1 MTAEEDPQASA
12 ADAIGAGEAATG
24 EAAALP
30 DREPDDLLHE
40 LSRAMHAAALSQ
52 HQRMVDEV
60 ARVRAAQVETIKARS
75 GSEAEQLKATS
86 QADIEEIDAWAK
98 TATKLIAA
106 ERVRRI
112 DARRERLQAEL
123 SRQDT
128 IAEREVMA
136 VEVSLED
143 HEAALEAFFA
153 RLEGETD
160 PASIAQLASSLP
172 SLPSL
177 SDAAEAA
184 RRHAITEFAP
194 IDEAADDAVGDNATV
209 DGAVEVSASRLMA
222 VMDPAASAASGTGAT
237 SPWPEPH
244 AIAVPAGAVDITAG
258 TEAGGPGE
266 KLAPVAAGSRTLL
279 RSTPAARPID
289 RLLGRNREP
298 NDDPDRKD

>member
-30 DREPDDLLHE
+30 EPEPDDLLHE
-40 LSRAMHAAALSQ
+40 FARAMHTAALSQ

-60 ARVRAAQVETIKARS
+60 RRLRAAQAEMVKARAS
-75 GSEAEQLKATS
+75 SEAERVKKAS
-86 QADIEEIDAWAK
+86 QADIKEIDAWAK
-98 TATKLIAA
+98 TATELIAA

-123 SRQDT
+123 ARQDI

-136 VEVSLED
+136 VEVTLED

-160 PASIAQLASSLP
+160 PASIAQLASSAP

-194 IDEAADDAVGDNATV
+194 IDETNEDAARDDEAVD
-209 DGAVEVSASRLMA
+209 DGAEVSPSRLMA
-222 VMDPAASAASGTGAT
+222 VMDT
-237 SPWPEPH
+237 SPWPEPRVV
-244 AIAVPAGAVDITAG
+244 AVPAGAGAAAAATDG
-258 TEAGGPGE
+258 TTGSDET
-266 KLAPVAAGSRTLL
+266 LAPVAAGSRSLL
-279 RSTPAARPID
+279 RSTPAARPTD
-289 RLLGRNREP
+289 RLLGWNRKVTH
-298 NDDPDRKD
+298 DPDRKD